1 MGAVSDRFYERV
13 LEGIGAP
20 VSSNALTLMRAWQ
33 RAEGGKASFNPFNT
47 TQPWPGATAYN
58 KVGVRNYA
66 SESDGVAATTK
77 TLLNGRYGA
86 IVEGLRSG
94 AAPEVVARAKR

>member
-33 RAEGGKASFNPFNT
+33 RAEGGSATFNPFNT
-47 TQPWPGATAYN
+47 TQRYGASTPYN
-58 KVGVRNYA
+58 KVGVQNYA
-66 SESDGVAATTK
+66 SEADGVAATAK
-77 TLLNGRYGA
+77 TLLNGRYG
-86 IVEGLRSG
+86 G
-94 AAPEVVARAKR
+94 